1 MRILITGV
9 DGQLGD
15 QLVQNPQ
22 ATIEVIGLNKNK
34 FNLFNFEKCRKT
46 TLNSK
51 LDWIINRAAF
61 TTKDFS

>member
-9 DGQLGD
+9 GGQLGG
-15 QLVQNPQ
+15 QLLQNPQ

-34 FNLFNFEKCRKT
+34 FILLNFEKCRKT